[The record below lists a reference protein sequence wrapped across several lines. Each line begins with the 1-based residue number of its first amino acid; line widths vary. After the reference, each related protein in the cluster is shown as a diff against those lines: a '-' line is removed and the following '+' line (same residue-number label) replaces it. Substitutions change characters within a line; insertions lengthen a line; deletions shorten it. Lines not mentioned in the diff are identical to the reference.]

1 MYAQEPLVV
10 ELTALL
16 KAHGVRDIVIS
27 PGSRHYAF
35 TRSFENDGDLRL
47 HSVVDERSAAFF
59 ALGLIQA
66 TGEPA
71 ATICTS
77 GTAAYNYGSAL
88 AEAASQKLPLVAITT
103 DRLPEF
109 LGQMEDQMIDQPGLF
124 DRFVRYSGNLRPI
137 SNDRDRWYCN
147 RVINE
152 ALIAAR
158 EDGGGPVHL
167 NVPIGSHSGVQFT
180 LPQLP
185 EVRVIARHRAE
196 LDQPDWD
203 DVATRLGSK
212 RILVVWGQ
220 GARPSER
227 VLAALTAFTQ
237 TFDAAVV
244 ADHLS
249 NLHVAARVENPL
261 AFLHLASA
269 SDAAMK
275 PEVVITFG
283 GNIVFKDELKGFVN
297 GVEHEHWRVDLDG
310 AIADPFRT
318 LTDVFISS
326 PEHFLERV
334 VAAHNGGRADGSYAQ
349 SMLQAA
355 GAIPPITSE
364 HGELS
369 AVGALMQ
376 RLPHASALHI
386 ANSAPIRMA
395 QLHAVDDSV
404 EVFCN
409 RGVNGIDG
417 CLSTAIGYATSTA
430 RPTFV
435 VIGDLTFFYDM
446 NAMGIRGVPDNLRI
460 LLLNNGGGAVMHVPL
475 PSDYSAVAGRHV
487 SAEHAMSAHGWVESL
502 GIDYSAA
509 STEDSTAAGM
519 AWLTDLGQPGPRVL
533 EVFTEKIS
541 DIAQLR
547 SYYSR
552 IAGHKPPTALQR
564 VRRLVGK
571 VLRRLGLR

>member
-35 TRSFENDGDLRL
+35 TRSFENDNDLRL
-47 HSVVDERSAAFF
+47 HSVVDERSAAFY

-77 GTAAYNYGSAL
+77 GTAAFNYGSAL

-158 EDGGGPVHL
+158 EGGGGPVHI

-196 LDQPDWD
+196 LDEPDWN
-203 DVATRLGSK
+203 DVAARLDSK
-212 RILVVWGQ
+212 RVLVVWGQ
-220 GARPSER
+220 GPRPTER
-227 VLAALTAFTQ
+227 VVAALTAFTG

-249 NLHVAARVENPL
+249 NLHVADRVQNPL
-261 AFLHLASA
+261 GFLHLPSA

-275 PEVVITFG
+275 PQIVITVG
-283 GNIVFKDELKGFVN
+283 GNVVFKDEVKGFLN
-297 GVEHEHWRVDLDG
+297 GTDHEHWRVDPDG
-310 AIADPFRT
+310 AVADPFRT
-318 LTDVFISS
+318 LTDVFTYR
-326 PEHFLERV
+326 PEHFLEHV
-334 VAAHNGGRADGSYAQ
+334 VAAHTGSRAGGSYAQ
-349 SMLQAA
+349 SMLQAT
-355 GAIPPITSE
+355 GSIPAVASE

-369 AVGALMQ
+369 AIGALM
-376 RLPHASALHI
+376 RLLPPGSALHI

-395 QLHAVDDSV
+395 QLHPVDDSID
-404 EVFCN
+404 VFCN

-417 CLSTAIGYATSTA
+417 CLSTAIGYAASTA

-435 VIGDLTFFYDM
+435 MIGDLTFFYDM
-446 NAMGIRGVPDNLRI
+446 NSMGIRGVPDNLRI

-475 PSDYSAVAGRHV
+475 PSDYSTVAGRHV
-487 SAEHAMSAHGWVESL
+487 SAEHGISARGWVESL

-509 STEDSTAAGM
+509 SAEDSAATGM
-519 AWLTDLGQPGPRVL
+519 AWLTDLSHTGPRVL

-547 SYYSR
+547 AYYSG